1 MPAERLYYDD
11 PFLWNFTAHVTA
23 RKTIAGRPAVAL
35 DRTAFYPT
43 SGGQPHDLGTLSG
56 ISVLEVVE
64 EEGEIWHILSEELPE
79 DDVSAQIDG
88 ERRFDHM
95 QQHTGQHILSQAF
108 LELCGAHTVAFHLG
122 ATESTID
129 LDRVDLSPHQ
139 LHTVE
144 ERVNEIVFQDRP
156 VIARFVTAEE
166 LARLPL
172 RKPPRGHKRVRVVEV
187 EGYDW
192 SPCGGTHCT
201 RSGQVG
207 CLRILRADRQGNE
220 TRITFLCGWRALRD
234 ARWKHEVLSRMATSL
249 SVGIPDLPET
259 IGRLAASVEELRRA
273 LARAQRQLLEAE
285 ATDLYRRGEP
295 LGDARLVVAHW
306 AERPWEEVRTL
317 ARAIAAL
324 PGGVA
329 LLGVTGETARLCF
342 ARAEGLPWDM
352 AALVREAA
360 QQLGGRGGGRP
371 DDAQGGGPEAG
382 RIEQALTL
390 AAERLRAM
398 GQEPRSG
405 AA

>member
-11 PFLWNFTAHVTA
+11 PFLWSFSARVTG
-23 RKTIAGRPAVAL
+23 RKAVAGRPAVAL

-43 SGGQPHDLGTLSG
+43 SGGQPHDLGTISG
-56 ISVLEVVE
+56 VPVLEVLE
-64 EEGEIWHILSEELPE
+64 EDGEIWHVLSADLPGDE
-79 DDVSAQIDG
+79 VTGQVDG

-122 ATESTID
+122 AADSTID
-129 LDRVDLSPHQ
+129 LDRVDLSREQ
-139 LHTVE
+139 LHAVE
-144 ERVNEIVFQDRP
+144 ERVNAVIFQDRP
-156 VIARFVTAEE
+156 VIARFVSPEE

-172 RKPPRGHKRVRVVEV
+172 RKPPRGYRQVRVVEV

-207 CLRILRADRQGNE
+207 LLRILRADRQGSE
-220 TRITFLCGWRALRD
+220 TRITFVCGWRAVRD
-234 ARWKHEVLSRMATSL
+234 ARWKHEVLNRMAAAL
-249 SVGIPDLPET
+249 SVGIPDLPEAVS
-259 IGRLAASVEELRRA
+259 RLAASVEELRRA
-273 LARAQRQLLEAE
+273 LAQAHRQLLQAE
-285 ATDLYRRGEP
+285 AADLHRRGEP
-295 LGDARLVVAHW
+295 LGDARLVVAQW
-306 AERPWEEVRTL
+306 ADRPWEEVRAL

-329 LLGVTGETARLCF
+329 LLGVSGETARLCF

-360 QQLGGRGGGRP
+360 QRLGGRGGGRP

-382 RIEQALTL
+382 KLEEALAL
-390 AAERLRAM
+390 AAERLRAL
-398 GQEPRSG
+398 GREPVSG